1 MTTSPATDHV
11 RLMRQR
17 LRALLARDEV
27 TVMPGGFSPLYAR
40 AAELAGFE
48 SFFIA
53 GSQMSAY
60 LLGVPD
66 AGILGLRDIVDH
78 ARHCASRCSIPI
90 LLDCDTGFGNAVNVH
105 YTIQEVVRSGVAG
118 CQIEDQEAP
127 KKSGTS
133 AGRRLIPMAEAVGKI
148 RAAVAARDVIDPSFV
163 VCARCDAIGAE
174 GEGFE
179 QALAR
184 SVAYVSEGGA
194 DLVWI
199 NSIQSLPELT
209 RFCREV
215 PAPVL
220 AIWGGPQPEPSIEAY
235 KATGV
240 RIMLYPVIAASA
252 GLQAS
257 WAVLNDLRQRGTGAL
272 ADWRRSVQGQAAGAI
287 DLKTLTGD
295 TQVRELEAR
304 FVPAE
309 QQRDYASTWGHAP
322 AIGKE
327 TKPKGS

>member
-1 MTTSPATDHV
+1 MPDPLPADHA
-11 RLMRQR
+11 RQMRAR
-17 LRALLARDEV
+17 FRTLLARGGV

-53 GSQMSAY
+53 GSQMAAY
-60 LLGVPD
+60 LLGAPD

-78 ARHCASRCSIPI
+78 ARHCASRCAIPI

-105 YTIQEVVRSGVAG
+105 YTVGEVVRSGVAG

-133 AGRRLIPMAEAVGKI
+133 AGRRLVPIDEAVGKI
-148 RAAVAARDVIDPSFV
+148 RAAVAARDALDPSFV
-163 VCARCDAIGAE
+163 ICARCDAIGAE
-174 GEGFE
+174 GEGFS

-184 SVAYVSEGGA
+184 SVAYVKQGGA
-194 DLVWI
+194 DLVWL
-199 NSIQSLPELT
+199 NSVQSLEDLA
-209 RFCREV
+209 RFCAEV

-220 AIWGGPQPEPSIEAY
+220 AIWGGPQPEPTLEAY
-235 KATGV
+235 ASTGV
-240 RIMLYPVIAASA
+240 RIMLYPVIAAAA

-257 WAVLNDLRQRGTGAL
+257 WAVLNDLRRRGNVAL
-272 ADWRRSVQGQAAGAI
+272 ADWRRGVQAQPAGAI

-295 TQVRELEAR
+295 ALVRDLEAR
-304 FVPAE
+304 FVPAG
-309 QQRDYASTWGHAP
+309 QQRDYATTWGHAP
-322 AIGKE
+322 SIGEAGKG
-327 TKPKGS
+327 KP